1 MNHLAVC
8 MRGSRG
14 RRAASGRA
22 GATATRATGFSLVEM
37 LVAIAVFA
45 LIAAA
50 GVGVLAHAV
59 DNRDAVAAR
68 MARVAEFQRAR
79 AILRADLG
87 QAALRRVR
95 TADGT
100 PARNAFA
107 GTNPGMRGNQPLLGF
122 VRRGWDNPDSAPR
135 PSLQYV
141 EYRFVDDRLE
151 RSVRRALDGA
161 APGEPQLLL
170 SGVRSARMAY
180 RHRGQWNEGWPGGAG
195 AMPEAVALIL
205 EIDGLGQVE
214 QRFLLPG
221 AGT

>member
-1 MNHLAVC
+1 MKRPAT
-8 MRGSRG
+8 RP
-14 RRAASGRA
+14 RRAN
-22 GATATRATGFSLVEM
+22 ATGFSLVEM
-37 LVAIAVFA
+37 LVAIAVFG
-45 LIAAA
+45 LVAAA

-68 MARVAEFQRAR
+68 MERIAEFQRAR

-95 TADGT
+95 AADGT
-100 PARNAFA
+100 PSRNAFA
-107 GTNPGMRGNQPLLGF
+107 GANPGAGAGQPLLGF
-122 VRRGWDNPDSAPR
+122 VRRGWENPDAAPR

-141 EYRFVDDRLE
+141 EYRFVEDRLE
-151 RSVRRALDGA
+151 RSVRLALDGA
-161 APGEPQLLL
+161 APGEPQPLL

-195 AMPEAVALIL
+195 VLPEAVALIL
-205 EIDGLGQVE
+205 DLEGLGAVE

-221 AGT
+221 TGT

>member
-1 MNHLAVC
+1 MNRPALL
-8 MRGSRG
+8 MRGARG
-14 RRAASGRA
+14 TGAAHARG
-22 GATATRATGFSLVEM
+22 GGTATRAGGFSLVEM
-37 LVAIAVFA
+37 LVAIAVFG

-68 MARVAEFQRAR
+68 MNRIAEFQRAR

-107 GTNPGMRGNQPLLGF
+107 GANPGMRGNGPLLGF

-151 RSVRRALDGA
+151 RSVRLALDGA

-180 RHRGQWNEGWPGGAG
+180 RYRGQWNEGWPGGAG
-195 AMPEAVALIL
+195 ALPEAVALIL

-221 AGT
+221 AGA